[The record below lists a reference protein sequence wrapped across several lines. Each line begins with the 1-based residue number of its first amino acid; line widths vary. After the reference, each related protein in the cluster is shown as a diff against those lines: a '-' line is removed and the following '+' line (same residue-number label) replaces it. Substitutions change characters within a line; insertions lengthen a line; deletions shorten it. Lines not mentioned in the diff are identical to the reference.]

1 MDDPLDLKGENAR
14 LRERIIRRLRTVRP
28 AIRDEVSKIAET
40 LPFDADER
48 AVNANL
54 KRPKQTLIDSGEAM
68 PDDFR

>member
-14 LRERIIRRLRTVRP
+14 LRERITRRLRTVRP

-40 LPFDADER
+40 LPHDADER

-54 KRPKQTLIDSGEAM
+54 KRRKQALIDSGEAM
-68 PDDFR
+68 PDDF